1 MAGFKADSPE
11 HLDFMLERVNT
22 MLNDVTDPM
31 VTPSESK
38 LMDTLKTRTKRYAA
52 VLAGRSI
59 ELLTNVDLGKLPDD
73 SVPRV
78 AKAKRDEA
86 IAKQKEAITKQKEA
100 EDKAKRATREL
111 RKYTSGRSRTVTD
124 GDLSRRRRRQEERR
138 ERARAKKKKKDREN
152 RRQRDN
158 KPVDAA
164 APSAGASQKVLSAGA
179 SQSAGAYADNTP
191 KGVYPFDSNVDPLT
205 DQDGVSDLDKKW
217 KARVRRR
224 REGRGGGGSPVLN
237 MWHEKPN

>member
-11 HLDFMLERVNT
+11 HLEFMLERVNT

-52 VLAGRSI
+52 VLAGRSV

-111 RKYTSGRSRTVTD
+111 RKFKSVRSRTGMD

-138 ERARAKKKKKDREN
+138 DRLRAKKKKEERVQRRKDREN
-152 RRQRDN
+152 RRQRD
-158 KPVDAA
+158 KPVDE
-164 APSAGASQKVLSAGA
+164 AGASRNVSSAG
-179 SQSAGAYADNTP
+179 GLYADNTP
-191 KGVYPFDSNVDPLT
+191 RVFPFDSDVNPLT
-205 DQDGVSDLDKKW
+205 NQGAVTLE
-217 KARVRRR
+217 KARIERMRRR
-224 REGRGGGGSPVLN
+224 REGEGGNPQT
-237 MWHEKPN
+237 